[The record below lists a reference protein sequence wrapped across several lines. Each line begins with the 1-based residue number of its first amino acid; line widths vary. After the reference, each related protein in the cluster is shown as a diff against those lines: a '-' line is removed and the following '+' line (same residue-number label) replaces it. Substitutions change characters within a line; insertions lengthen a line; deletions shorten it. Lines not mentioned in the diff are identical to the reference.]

1 MGAGLAAAEHRSNS
15 GHGPGVLRPMNQPA
29 GEQLKQAL
37 QAGDAEV
44 AIAAVQAMGRA
55 VYPTSLL
62 QALLAPCHPG
72 LDPRFLD
79 PALVPAPL
87 LLAPALP
94 AALMHQPLDARRLA
108 LCHGT
113 DLQTF
118 VATGL
123 NAVLRGERPLY
134 AELPAVPIE
143 AVREAL
149 WTIPQRRAWLE
160 QLSVLECL
168 AMEVVLPG
176 QPELPSALGR
186 WRPCSLDAALEPLWL
201 WLERPAA
208 GSSPDLALAEA
219 HRRAGALG
227 FAQVRLL
234 SGAAGAAGLT
244 AEACRLL
251 LAGRQV
257 RLVVWN
263 GRGELVS
270 AWGDWLRGLPPQSAG
285 PALTQLRVTAH
296 GAERLQPLRPCPE
309 PSLLAIDGGWLARR
323 QPRLLLGL
331 LEHWLQ
337 PDPPLPPRLAG
348 ASSRPQ
354 ARPWQG
360 VLLLAATAVQ
370 IQEHGERA
378 LERHV
383 EAQALLGG
391 FDQAALV
398 RLDAPLL
405 EQVRSWLDAESGSH
419 LLAFLGP
426 DDQLLPGVWHRLHE
440 RLAWQPAELVCSDE
454 ELIWG
459 PAPDQSGLRQLEGTP
474 TPFRVLTRGAVPGL
488 VGVPA
493 QLLAVLPLAPVYGC
507 LHALQR
513 DLALQVLQRQGPIL
527 QLPEVL
533 LKRDPRSNPAVLA
546 QAGPLQ
552 RQAFSPSQLAELGA
566 LSRRH
571 AAHWLTPE
579 GALTAGRLPGTVM
592 VRRLLQGGDRVSV
605 LIPFRDQAALTR
617 RCVQSLLRQCDG
629 VPLEIVL
636 IDNGSS
642 EPEAISLAQEFQ
654 GQSAVPVIGVRDEQ
668 PFNFSALN
676 NQARFH
682 CSGNFLLFLNNDVVF
697 ESERVLEQLLDPFGF
712 QGVGAVGARLLYG
725 DGRIQ
730 HAGLMAAAGCVHD
743 LQSPGK
749 KMPPGPATALI
760 TALEVQEQW
769 SAATGACLLMR
780 ASTFDQLRG
789 FDESYAVAYNDV
801 DLCWRLAERGLSV
814 VVTPEPRILHLESL
828 SRGAD
833 LKGEKRKR
841 LYAEAGRLRA
851 RYPQRFEAADPLHH
865 PRLSADSR
873 RFEPTTSAPTP
884 LHPSRDRLVWS
895 WSRTVVP
902 ERDRLPFLVY
912 VHWDAKGNVRPDVL
926 EQLRQYG
933 RYCQVAFVSASAPL
947 ASDLETLVQL
957 QVLCDVVLIREN
969 EGYDFGSW
977 KAALQLCWSRVQAA
991 PKLILTNDSCFGPIF
1006 PLDELFERL
1015 ECSQADV
1022 VGLTESTLPRPH
1034 LQSFFLVYSQRVL
1047 RAPIFRAFWESVG
1060 VWADKRQIVC
1070 ACEIG
1075 WSAVLHQLGYSCE
1088 ALYMSRYGNLAHT
1101 HWREL
1106 IDDCRFPFIKI
1117 ELLNHN
1123 PLGLELIDVNQFLLE
1138 RNPRLARQITGH
1150 LREV

>member
-1 MGAGLAAAEHRSNS
+1 MI
-15 GHGPGVLRPMNQPA
+15 QPA
-29 GEQLKQAL
+29 GEQLQQAL
-37 QAGDAEV
+37 QAGDVQA
-44 AIAAVQAMGRA
+44 AIAAVQAMARA
-55 VYPTSLL
+55 VYPPSLL
-62 QALLAPCHPG
+62 QVLLGPCHPG
-72 LDPRFLD
+72 LDPQFLD

-94 AALMHQPLDARRLA
+94 AALAHQPLDVRRLA
-108 LCHGT
+108 LCHGP
-113 DLQTF
+113 DLQAF
-118 VATGL
+118 VATQL

-149 WTIPQRRAWLE
+149 WHTPQRRVWLE
-160 QLSVLECL
+160 HLSVLECL
-168 AMEVVLPG
+168 ALEAALPG
-176 QPELPSALGR
+176 QPELPSALRR
-186 WRPCSLDAALEPLWL
+186 WHPCSLDAALEPVWL

-208 GSSPDLALAEA
+208 GASREQALAEA
-219 HRRAGALG
+219 HCRAAALG
-227 FAQVRLL
+227 FTQVRLL
-234 SGAAGAAGLT
+234 SGAADAEALV

-251 LAGRQV
+251 LAGKQARV
-257 RLVVWN
+257 VVWN
-263 GRGELVS
+263 GRGELAS
-270 AWGDWLRGLPPQSAG
+270 AWGDWLRGLAVQSSGA
-285 PALTQLRVTAH
+285 ALTQLRLTAQ
-296 GAERLQPLRPCPE
+296 GAERLQPLRACQE
-309 PSLLAIDGGWLARR
+309 PSLLAIDAGWLARR
-323 QPRLLLGL
+323 QPRLLLSL

-360 VLLLAATAVQ
+360 ALLLAATAAQ
-370 IQEHGERA
+370 ITEFGEAA

-383 EAQALLGG
+383 AAQALRGG

-405 EQVRSWLDAESGSH
+405 EQIGPWLNAEGGSH

-426 DDQLLPGVWHRLHE
+426 EDQLLPGAWHRLHE

-454 ELIWG
+454 ELLWG
-459 PAPDQSGLRQLEGTP
+459 PDPEQCGLRQLEGTP

-493 QLLAVLPLAPVYGC
+493 RLLAALCLAPAYGC
-507 LHALQR
+507 LHALQC

-533 LKRDPRSNPAVLA
+533 LRRYPRSNPAVLA

-552 RQAFSPSQLAELGA
+552 RQSFSASQLAELGA

-605 LIPFRDQAALTR
+605 LIPFRDQASLTR

-636 IDNGSS
+636 IDNGST
-642 EPEAISLAQEFQ
+642 EPEAIGLAREFQ

-676 NQARFH
+676 NQARRL
-682 CSGNFLLFLNNDVVF
+682 CTGSFLLFLNNDVVF

-712 QGVGAVGARLLYG
+712 EGVGAVGARLLYG

-749 KMPPGPATALI
+749 KMTPGSATALI
-760 TALEVQEQW
+760 TVLEVQEQW

-780 ASTFDQLRG
+780 AATFDQLGG
-789 FDESYAVAYNDV
+789 FDEDHAVAYNDV
-801 DLCWRLAERGLSV
+801 DLCWRLAEAGLAV

-841 LYAEAGRLRA
+841 LYTEAGRLRG
-851 RYPQRFEAADPLHH
+851 RYAQRFASADPLHH

-873 RFEPTTSAPTP
+873 RFEPATPPPVP
-884 LHPSRDRLVWS
+884 LHPSRDRLVWTR
-895 WSRTVVP
+895 SRLAGL
-902 ERDRLPFLVY
+902 ESDGRPFLIY
-912 VHWDAKGNVRPDVL
+912 VHWDAQGHVRPDVL

-933 RYCQVAFVSASAPL
+933 RHCQVAFVSASPPL
-947 ASDLETLVQL
+947 ARDAATLAELQQL
-957 QVLCDVVLIREN
+957 CVLVAVRHN

-977 KAALQLCWSRVQAA
+977 KAALQLCWPWIEATPR
-991 PKLILTNDSCFGPIF
+991 LILTNDSCYGPIF

-1015 ECSQADV
+1015 GRSHADV
-1022 VGLTESTLPRPH
+1022 VGLTESTLMRPH
-1034 LQSFFLVYSQRVL
+1034 LQSFFIAYNR
-1047 RAPIFRAFWESVG
+1047 RMARTPIFRAFWESVG
-1060 VWADKRQIVC
+1060 VWADKRQIVR
-1070 ACEIG
+1070 AYEIG
-1075 WSAVLHQLGYSCE
+1075 WSALLQQLGYTTE

-1106 IDDCRFPFIKI
+1106 IEECQFPFIKK
-1117 ELLNHN
+1117 ELLKVN
-1123 PLGLELIDVNQFLLE
+1123 PLGQELEDWETVMQARCPMLL
-1138 RNPRLARQITGH
+1138 RQLGTIT
-1150 LREV
+1150 LSR